1 MGNNTIY
8 EQISARTGG
17 DIYIGVVGPVRTG
30 KSTFIKRFMETMVLP
45 DMDNVYKRE
54 RARDELPQ
62 SGTGRTIMTAE
73 PKFVPEEAAEIA
85 LPDGGA
91 CRVRLVDCVGYLVEG
106 SLGSMEDDAPRMVST
121 PWRETPMTLAEAA
134 EVGTHKVIG
143 EHSTIG
149 LVVTTDGTFSEIPRE
164 SYVPVERRVIQ
175 ELSEIGKPFIVLVN
189 SADPQGEAAQ
199 KVCASL
205 REQHGIEPIAVNC
218 LSLDEHGI
226 AEVLQRVLYE
236 FPVREVG
243 FVLPRYIGAL
253 PANHP
258 VQCSIYKTIR
268 GAAHVDQKMRDVKAM
283 CAALTQNEYIGR
295 VSVDQMALGTG
306 VAKLQVNIPESVFYG
321 IVGEQTGIKVTD
333 AADLINVLEE
343 FAETKRQY
351 ERIRGALDQV
361 YQTGYGI
368 VMPSVE
374 DLSLEAPEIVR
385 QGGRYGVRLRASAT
399 SIHMMRANIKAEVN
413 PIVGTE
419 KQSEELVH
427 YLLSEFEEQPEKIWD
442 TNIFGKSLNELVKE
456 ELSHKL
462 SRMPDDARGKI
473 RETLEKII
481 NESAGGLICIIL

>member
-1 MGNNTIY
+1 MESNTIY

-45 DMDNVYKRE
+45 GMDNMYKRE

-73 PKFVPEEAAEIA
+73 PKFVPEDAAEIA
-85 LPDGGA
+85 LPDGGT

-106 SLGSMEDDAPRMVST
+106 ALGSMEEDVPRMVST
-121 PWRETPMTLAEAA
+121 PWREEAMTLAEAA

-149 LVVTTDGTFSEIPRE
+149 LVVTTDGTVTDLPRE
-164 SYVPVERRVIQ
+164 SYEPVEKRVIG
-175 ELSEIGKPFIVLVN
+175 ELIQIGKPFIVLVN
-189 SADPQGEAAQ
+189 SAEPNGEAAQ
-199 KVCASL
+199 RVCAAL
-205 REQHGIEPIAVNC
+205 REQYGIEPVAVNC
-218 LSLDEHGI
+218 ATLDENGI
-226 AEVLQRVLYE
+226 TEVLGRVLYE
-236 FPVREVG
+236 FPVREIG
-243 FVLPRYIGAL
+243 FVLPRYVGSLSGDHA
-253 PANHP
+253 
-258 VQCSIYKTIR
+258 VQCSIYKSIR
-268 GAAHVDQKMRDVKAM
+268 AAAQPGRKMRDLKEI
-283 CAALTQNEYIGR
+283 CAALAENQYIGHAR
-295 VSVDQMALGTG
+295 VEQMALGSG
-306 VAKLQVNIPESVFYG
+306 SAKLLVDIPESVFYG
-321 IVGEQTGIKVTD
+321 IVGEQTGICVND
-333 AADLINVLEE
+333 AADLIAVLSD
-343 FAETKRQY
+343 FSKTKQQY

-368 VMPSVE
+368 VMPSVDE
-374 DLSLEAPEIVR
+374 LSLEPPEIVR

-399 SIHMMRANIKAEVN
+399 SVHLLRANIKAEVN

-419 KQSEELVH
+419 KQSEELVR
-427 YLLSEFEEQPEKIWD
+427 YLLSEFEEQPEKIWE
-442 TNIFGKSLNELVKE
+442 TNIFGKSLSDLVRE

>member
-1 MGNNTIY
+1 MENNTIY

-30 KSTFIKRFMETMVLP
+30 KSTLIKRFMETMVLP

-85 LPDGGA
+85 LPDGGS
-91 CRVRLVDCVGYLVEG
+91 CRVRLVDCVGYLVDG
-106 SLGSMEDDAPRMVST
+106 ALGSMEDDMPRMVST
-121 PWRETPMTLAEAA
+121 PWREAPMTLAEAA

-149 LVVTTDGTFSEIPRE
+149 LVVTTDGSFTDLPRE
-164 SYVPVERRVIQ
+164 SYAPVEKRVIR
-175 ELSEIGKPFIVLVN
+175 ELTEIGKPFVVLVN
-189 SADPQGEAAQ
+189 SADPHSEQAQ
-199 KVCASL
+199 AVCASL
-205 REQHGIEPIAVNC
+205 REQHGVEPIAVNC
-218 LSLDEHGI
+218 LSMDEHGI

-236 FPVREVG
+236 FPVHEIG
-243 FVLPRYIGAL
+243 FVLPRYIGSL
-253 PANHP
+253 PSNHP
-258 VQCSIYKTIR
+258 VQASVYRSIR
-268 GAAHVDQKMRDVKAM
+268 AAAGADRRMRDIKGM
-283 CAALTQNEYIGR
+283 CQALSENDYVER
-295 VSVDQMALGTG
+295 ASVANMALGTG
-306 VAKLQVNIPESVFYG
+306 SARLDVEIPESVFYG
-321 IVGEQTGIKVTD
+321 VVGEQTGIEIQD
-333 AADLINVLEE
+333 AADLISVLGE

-351 ERIRGALDQV
+351 ERIKGALDQV

-368 VMPSVE
+368 VMPTVDE
-374 DLSLEAPEIVR
+374 LSLEAPEIVR

-399 SIHMMRANIKAEVN
+399 SVHMMRANIKAEVN

-442 TNIFGKSLNELVKE
+442 TNIFGKSLNELVRE

-481 NESAGGLICIIL
+481 NENAGGLICIIL